1 LSKRYRVSTVRAQ
14 RVADFIEQFLVVP
27 EGKDVGKPVVLRDW
41 QLEFIDKV
49 YSTPTRRAIL
59 SMGRK
64 NGKSALSA
72 MMLLA
77 HLAGPE
83 ALPNSQIYS
92 AAQSRDQASL
102 VFGLAAKMVR
112 LSPDLN
118 AIVHVRDSAKILFCH
133 AHGTTYR
140 ALSADATTAYGL
152 SPVFAIHDELG
163 QVIGPRSELYDAI
176 ETAMGAREDPLSVII
191 STQAPSDADL
201 LSTLI
206 DDAKTGADPK
216 IKLFLHASD
225 LEDDIHAEE
234 TWRKANPAIGDFRS
248 KEDLRE
254 AAENARRLPSFESSF
269 RNLFL
274 NQRVAAKNNLVSRT
288 VWELNA
294 GEPDPTVFTERAVYA
309 GLDLSSRQD
318 LTALVLVAR
327 DDQRVWH
334 VQCHFWTPEGGLGG
348 VRRVSATSRGVVV
361 TPWPGTGI
369 RDGAMSG
376 GTHLRLEER
385 ARLAVLKAEGLSLRA
400 IAARLGRAASTSTRS
415 VTPSCRRSSSPTT

>member
-1 LSKRYRVSTVRAQ
+1 
-14 RVADFIEQFLVVP
+14 
-27 EGKDVGKPVVLRDW
+27 
-41 QLEFIDKV
+41 
-49 YSTPTRRAIL
+49 L

-64 NGKSALSA
+64 NGKSAMTA
-72 MMLLA
+72 MLLLA

-83 ALPNSQIYS
+83 ALANSQIYS

-102 VFGLAAKMVR
+102 VFALAAKMVR
-112 LSPDLN
+112 MSQDLN
-118 AIVHVRDSAKILFCH
+118 AMVTVRDSAKVLFCH
-133 AHGTTYR
+133 EHGTTYR

-163 QVIGPRSELYDAI
+163 QVVGSRSELYDAI
-176 ETAMGAREDPLSVII
+176 ETAMGAHDEPLSVII

-216 IKLFLHASD
+216 IKLFLHTTEP
-225 LEDDIHAEE
+225 EDDIHAEE
-234 TWRKANPAIGDFRS
+234 TWRKANPAIGDFWS

-274 NQRVAAKNNLVSRT
+274 NQRVAAKNNLVLAN
-288 VWELNA
+288 VWKRGE
-294 GEPDPTVFTERAVYA
+294 GEPDPSVFTSGPVYA

-327 DDQRVWH
+327 DDELNWH
-334 VQCHFWTPEGGLGG
+334 VQCHFYAPEGGLRERATRDRA
-348 VRRVSATSRGVVV
+348 VLRRVARPRAAGRHAGAQHRLRLGGREARRDRLGLRRPGGRVRSLADRGPQARAGRARDRGAARGRRLVMAGSLR
-361 TPWPGTGI
+361 PLPRRGAHRPGLRPPYNG
-369 RDGAMSG
+369 RDLCHAG
-376 GTHLRLEER
+376 GTTC
-385 ARLAVLKAEGLSLRA
+385 G
-400 IAARLGRAASTSTRS
+400 G
-415 VTPSCRRSSSPTT
+415 